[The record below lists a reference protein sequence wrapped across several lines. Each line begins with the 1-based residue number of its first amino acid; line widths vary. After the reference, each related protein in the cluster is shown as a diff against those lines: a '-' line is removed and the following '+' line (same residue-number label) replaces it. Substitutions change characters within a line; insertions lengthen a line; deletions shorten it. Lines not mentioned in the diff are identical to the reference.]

1 MSTTSQIFLCLGLLV
16 LGFALG
22 VFLIIWLINRKSK
35 EFHDK
40 VDLIDR
46 KQIKRVFEV
55 TGNKLTEEQLNRFI
69 ASIKENEKKK
79 LRKSKGGV
87 KEE

>member
-1 MSTTSQIFLCLGLLV
+1 M
-16 LGFALG
+16 
-22 VFLIIWLINRKSK
+22 NRKAK
-35 EFHDK
+35 EFQEK

-46 KQIKRVFEV
+46 KQIERMFEV
-55 TGNKLTEEQLNRFI
+55 TGKKPTQEQLNRFI